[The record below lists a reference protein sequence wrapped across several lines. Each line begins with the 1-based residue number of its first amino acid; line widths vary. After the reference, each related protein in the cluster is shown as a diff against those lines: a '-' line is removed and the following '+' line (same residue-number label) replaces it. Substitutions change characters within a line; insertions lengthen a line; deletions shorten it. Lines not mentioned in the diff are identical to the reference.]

1 MRFPARFDAQFPD
14 SRHMLAWRRRRPA
27 EGLSSAAP
35 GPNAGRQRCNGDDLA
50 GADDED
56 EPLEIVAGKGGFAMA
71 AEDVGRVAPKG
82 CCPHA

>member
-14 SRHMLAWRRRRPA
+14 SRHMLAWRRRLPA
-27 EGLSSAAP
+27 EGQRGAAP
-35 GPNAGRQRCNGDDLA
+35 GPNGGRQRCNGDDFA
-50 GADDED
+50 RADDED
-56 EPLEIVAGKGGFAMA
+56 QALKVIPGKRGCAMA